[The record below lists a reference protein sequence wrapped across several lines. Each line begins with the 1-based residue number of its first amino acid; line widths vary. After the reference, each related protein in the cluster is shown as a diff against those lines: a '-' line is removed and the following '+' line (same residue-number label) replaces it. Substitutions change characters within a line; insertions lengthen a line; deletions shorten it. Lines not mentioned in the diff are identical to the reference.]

1 MAKIL
6 AISAHPDDETIFTG
20 GTLAMYAEQGHSVYI
35 LHTTR
40 GQGGEVGD
48 PPLATRENLGA
59 VREQEAREAGRALGA
74 KEVYFL
80 PYIDPYMEIDGT
92 PLHVDVPIDEFTE
105 SIHSHLERLQPDL
118 VLTHGSN
125 GEYGHPQHIYTHN
138 ATRQALA
145 LIPRP
150 VALATW
156 SAWYEPTKLVR
167 ILNRD
172 DRAHIVRDVTPWLD
186 AKIAATLCHRTQHAM
201 FLRNTGLASV
211 PDMVIRTESFHIWK
225 GPMPEEKQ

>member
-6 AISAHPDDETIFTG
+6 AISAHPDDDIIFSG
-20 GTLAMYAEQGHSVYI
+20 GSLAMYAEQGHSVYI
-35 LHTTR
+35 LYTTR

-59 VREQEAREAGRALGA
+59 VREQEAREAARALGA
-74 KEVYFL
+74 KEVDFL

-92 PLHVDVPIDEFTE
+92 PLPIDVSFDEFTE
-105 SIHSHLERLQPDL
+105 SIRSHMGIVKPDL

-125 GEYGHPQHIYTHN
+125 GEYGHPQHIYTHH
-138 ATRQALA
+138 ATHKALDY
-145 LIPRP
+145 ITRP
-150 VALATW
+150 IALATW
-156 SAWYEPTKLVR
+156 SAWYEPTKRVR

-172 DRAHIVRDVTPWLD
+172 DRAHIVRDITPWLY
-186 AKIAATLCHRTQHAM
+186 AKIAAILCHRTQHAM
-201 FLRNTGLASV
+201 FLRNTGAASV

-225 GPMPEEKQ
+225 GPMPEKKN

>member
-1 MAKIL
+1 
-6 AISAHPDDETIFTG
+6 
-20 GTLAMYAEQGHSVYI
+20 MYAEQGHSVYI
-35 LHTTR
+35 LYTTR

-59 VREQEAREAGRALGA
+59 VREQEAREAARALGA
-74 KEVYFL
+74 TDVYFL

-92 PLHVDVPIDEFTE
+92 PLPIDVPIDDFTE
-105 SIHSHLERLQPDL
+105 SIRAHLERLQPDL
-118 VLTHGSN
+118 ILTHGSN
-125 GEYGHPQHIYTHN
+125 GEYGHPQHIYTHT

-145 LIPRP
+145 LIPGP

-156 SAWYEPTKLVR
+156 SAWYEPTRLER
-167 ILNRD
+167 ILNRND
-172 DRAHIVRDVTPWLD
+172 PAHIVRDVTPWLD

-201 FLRNTGLASV
+201 FLRNTGVASV

-225 GPMPEEKQ
+225 GPMPEEKQYPYMGSEVQG